1 MRVLGMSKTPLEV
14 IIGFVVLAIV
24 AACGQARAA
33 DAALNFG
40 AYEVQTQSAL
50 AQGYVQPVSGC
61 PTKITERCGEI

>member
-40 AYEVQTQSAL
+40 A
-50 AQGYVQPVSGC
+50 
-61 PTKITERCGEI
+61 